1 MRGAPV
7 HTGHERESQRLLP
20 IMRPAWSNT
29 RYPRHCASKVRKPAG
44 TDCIRF
50 TPELRHGIVDGA
62 VSTRRWSGALPW
74 SDTTREQQI
83 ETGFL

>member
-7 HTGHERESQRLLP
+7 HPRHKPESQRLLP

-29 RYPRHCASKVRKPAG
+29 RYPRYCASKVRKPAG

-62 VSTRRWSGALPW
+62 LSTRHGSGDLPR
-74 SDTTREQQI
+74 SDTTRKQQI